1 MISVTCR
8 KYTYYFQLFSVF
20 KRKIVTPKDE
30 FFPFLTEMGM
40 IYKGFIFGI
49 QYGCNLKYAHKQ
61 MKIKRRK
68 NDMKIVAITACPA
81 GIAHTYMS
89 ATRLEVIAKE
99 MGHTIKVEKQ
109 GAKGLENEL
118 TALEIK
124 EADVVI
130 FAVDTK
136 VKQEERFK
144 GKSIYRCSVSAP
156 IKDAHQVIE
165 DALSQKE
172 TKVKIGTQIKNHIL
186 TGVSY
191 MIPVVIGASL
201 IMAIA
206 RVSAMAFGI
215 GDIWLDTYA
224 QEGIIGFLHT
234 LDGLGGTA
242 LGLMLPVFAG
252 FISYS
257 IADKQGLAAG
267 LAGGLLAKEIG
278 AGFFGALAAGF
289 FAGYLSQF
297 LVNKLQFKGAASGL
311 NAILM
316 PLLSMLLTLLAIHY
330 IIGVPFI
337 WLNEGLISFLTSM
350 SGSNAIIVAFIVG
363 AMMGSDLGGPINKA
377 AMVTSMGL
385 IESGIYAPN
394 TAAMIAI
401 VIPTLG
407 YGLVTL
413 LKGKNF
419 TEEFKNAGSASFV
432 MGLVGVSEGAIPFT
446 LANPKI
452 LVPANMLGCGVGAAL
467 AVALGA
473 LNITTLSGCYGWL
486 LVQNWPVYVLGI
498 VVGSAI
504 IAGAAFMCRKSF
516 EGE

>member
-1 MISVTCR
+1 MR
-8 KYTYYFQLFSVF
+8 
-20 KRKIVTPKDE
+20 
-30 FFPFLTEMGM
+30 
-40 IYKGFIFGI
+40 
-49 QYGCNLKYAHKQ
+49 
-61 MKIKRRK
+61 
-68 NDMKIVAITACPA
+68 IVAITACPA

-89 ATRLEVIAKE
+89 ATRLETVAKE
-99 MGHTIKVEKQ
+99 LGHTIKVEKQ
-109 GAKGLENEL
+109 GAKGLEDEL
-118 TALEIK
+118 TAQEIK

-144 GKSIYRCSVSAP
+144 GKSIYRCTVTAP
-156 IKDAHQVIE
+156 IKDAKQVIE
-165 DALSQKE
+165 NAINN
-172 TKVKIGTQIKNHIL
+172 KVEKVGIGTQIKNHVL

-206 RVSAMAFGI
+206 RVGAMAFGI
-215 GDIWLDTYA
+215 GDIWAETYV
-224 QEGIIGFLHT
+224 QGGIIGFLHT
-234 LDGLGGTA
+234 LDGLGSTA

-257 IADKQGLAAG
+257 IADKQGLASG
-267 LAGGLLAKEIG
+267 LAGGLLAKDIG

-289 FAGYLSQF
+289 LAGYVSKF
-297 LVNKLQFKGAASGL
+297 LVEKCQFKGAASGL
-311 NAILM
+311 NAILV
-316 PLLSMLLTLLAIHY
+316 PLLSILITLLGINY
-330 IIGVPFI
+330 VVGVPFI
-337 WLNEGLISFLTSM
+337 WLNNGLVAFLTSM
-350 SGSNAIIVAFIVG
+350 SGANAIIVAFIVG

-407 YGLVTL
+407 YGVFTFF
-413 LKGKNF
+413 KGKNISQ
-419 TEEFKNAGSASFV
+419 EFRDAGSASFI

-452 LVPANMLGCGVGAAL
+452 LVPTNMIGCGVGAAV
-467 AVALGA
+467 AVGLGA
-473 LNITTLSGCYGWL
+473 VNITTLSGCYGWL
-486 LVQNWPVYVLGI
+486 LVQNWPIYVLGI
-498 VVGSAI
+498 VIGTLI
-504 IAGAAFMCRKSF
+504 IAGCAVLCQKSF
-516 EGE
+516 VEE